1 MNVQE
6 ISRELN
12 EITEILLTE
21 RASKDKNYT
30 IAKRLLLIH
39 NQIVFGNSKGLR
51 KTCSK
56 CKLSAKDGYLE
67 FPSRGSICTACLKK
81 KQSEYYSKN
90 KEKWKDYLDLAKLA
104 KSDDDKPNAPQDD
117 NIENNIVD
125 ETDKT
130 D

>member
-12 EITEILLTE
+12 EITDILLIE

-56 CKLSAKDGYLE
+56 CKLSAKDGSLE

-90 KEKWKDYLDLAKLA
+90 KEKWKDYLSKGGDNKT
-104 KSDDDKPNAPQDD
+104 DAPQDD
-117 NIENNIVD
+117 NIDNDVV
-125 ETDKT
+125 DKT